1 MPSDTLANGPPCTYT
16 GEPLSVS
23 VRAGLTASASML
35 VMRHRS
41 MNSPKAT
48 GLPSLVPAIMA
59 ATRSPISSIE
69 RETTT
74 ICIISQVGVSTTR
87 SATLFLPLS
96 TVI

>member
-1 MPSDTLANGPPCTYT
+1 
-16 GEPLSVS
+16 
-23 VRAGLTASASML
+23 ML

-41 MNSPKAT
+41 MNSPKTT